1 MRSCLSNGM
10 HGGGERDRGQLEET
24 NRFSFL
30 LSRFTS
36 CYVEGDEQ
44 FELKLRRFHLKWL
57 FSNCPLNFWYL
68 AIRTLFKENLFFFLI
83 FPESITIRPLDFN
96 IIYKTIF
103 DFCIIQFSF

>member
-57 FSNCPLNFWYL
+57 LPLELLIFSN
-68 AIRTLFKENLFFFLI
+68 
-83 FPESITIRPLDFN
+83 
-96 IIYKTIF
+96 
-103 DFCIIQFSF
+103 